1 MKILLTGVTGYI
13 GGRLLKELETM
24 DISLRCMARNPEY
37 VAERVSP
44 STELCKGDVFD
55 PPSLLRA
62 LSGVHTAYYN
72 VHSLGGDEDFE
83 ERDRIAARNFGDAS
97 RKAGVKRIIYLSGL
111 GKGPNLSKHLA
122 SRQEVGAILGESGV
136 PTMEL
141 RASIVIGSGS
151 LSFEMVR
158 SLVEKLPVM
167 TTPKW
172 VRTLAQP
179 ISVEDVLKYLTRA
192 LSYDPTGHE
201 VFEIGGADKISY
213 DGIMRCYAEVRG
225 LKRLVIPVPILSP
238 GLSGLWLALI
248 TPLYYKVGRWLIDG
262 VKNETLVTDDK
273 AERLFAVKPRGIREA
288 LERALKNE
296 DKEIA
301 ETRWSDALGPNQ
313 PRQTSSS
320 DHVGS
325 RFIYSQSILVEAP
338 PQDAFLP
345 IQYIGGHNGWYSYQ
359 WLWTLRGFID
369 KLAGGVGMGR
379 GRKDPLILMPGDVVD
394 SWRVEDLV
402 QYKMLR
408 LRAEMK
414 VPGRGWLQFE
424 VTPEKG
430 SEDSSWSRVSVH
442 AIFEPLGLKGRL
454 YWYTLYFTHKLLFTR
469 MLNVI
474 RGFAVH

>member
-1 MKILLTGVTGYI
+1 M
-13 GGRLLKELETM
+13 
-24 DISLRCMARNPEY
+24 
-37 VAERVSP
+37 
-44 STELCKGDVFD
+44 
-55 PPSLLRA
+55 
-62 LSGVHTAYYN
+62 
-72 VHSLGGDEDFE
+72 
-83 ERDRIAARNFGDAS
+83 
-97 RKAGVKRIIYLSGL
+97 
-111 GKGPNLSKHLA
+111 
-122 SRQEVGAILGESGV
+122 
-136 PTMEL
+136 
-141 RASIVIGSGS
+141 
-151 LSFEMVR
+151 
-158 SLVEKLPVM
+158 
-167 TTPKW
+167 
-172 VRTLAQP
+172 
-179 ISVEDVLKYLTRA
+179 
-192 LSYDPTGHE
+192 
-201 VFEIGGADKISY
+201 
-213 DGIMRCYAEVRG
+213 
-225 LKRLVIPVPILSP
+225 
-238 GLSGLWLALI
+238 
-248 TPLYYKVGRWLIDG
+248 
-262 VKNETLVTDDK
+262 
-273 AERLFAVKPRGIREA
+273 FAVKPRGIREA